1 MRKTRRS
8 RRPMSRKPVSG
19 ARQVQGYL
27 GIILASIAIVAIG
40 VGVWLRLTP
49 PPPPKAVLVPP
60 KVSVYLPKVS
70 PQGTVDYEPKE
81 VATTSTDSTD
91 PYRAPFEYL
100 IHHASGFPKGT
111 RLLRVER
118 HGETLVLDFSRE
130 LTTNFTGGSD
140 DEAGIIN
147 ALTRTAQGFPGVR
160 KLQILV
166 EGRPVESIGGH
177 IDISAPIGVGS

>member
-1 MRKTRRS
+1 
-8 RRPMSRKPVSG
+8 MSRKPVSE

-49 PPPPKAVLVPP
+49 PPPPKAVSVPP
-60 KVSVYLPKVS
+60 KVSVYLPKIS

-81 VATTSTDSTD
+81 VATASTD

-118 HGETLVLDFSRE
+118 QGETLVLDFSRE
-130 LTTNFTGGSD
+130 LTTNFAGGSD
-140 DEAGIIN
+140 EEAGIIN